1 MSLKAKT
8 KEERFL
14 TQLSHLQVDKES
26 VSCFEVGRWVGMNER
41 SVKNAVNILAQCNF
55 VKKRGGDLITLTAL
69 GQEHVDTLV

>member
-1 MSLKAKT
+1 
-8 KEERFL
+8 
-14 TQLSHLQVDKES
+14 
-26 VSCFEVGRWVGMNER
+26 MNER